1 MLPSSFMV
9 KCAGSCMTA
18 ARIIAGTLL
27 EEGASDVVVVEGWI
41 QFRDEDESE
50 PDDSRFEHTWVEWRG
65 EILDPTLAQF
75 ETYLDYYDYRREELE
90 RTPAATYLAD
100 DRLNTATPEIFFR
113 DGHIP
118 LEVRRF
124 LPERD

>member
-1 MLPSSFMV
+1 MLPGSFMV

-27 EEGASDVVVVEGWI
+27 DEGASDVVVVEGWI
-41 QFRDEDESE
+41 QFREEDGSE
-50 PDDSRFEHTWVEWRG
+50 PDDLRFEHTWVEWQA

-75 ETYLDYYDYRREELE
+75 ETYLDYYEYRREELE
-90 RTPAATYLAD
+90 RTPSATYLAD

-113 DGHIP
+113 DGYIP
-118 LEVRRF
+118 LEVRQF